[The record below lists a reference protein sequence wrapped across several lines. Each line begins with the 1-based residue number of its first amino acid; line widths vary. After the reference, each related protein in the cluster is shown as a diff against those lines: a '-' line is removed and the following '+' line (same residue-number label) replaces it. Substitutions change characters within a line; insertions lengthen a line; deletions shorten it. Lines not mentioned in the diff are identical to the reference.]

1 MNDDTRARLC
11 AINRDFYDRTAAEFS
26 ATRDHPWPGWTR
38 LAGELTPGP
47 LSVLDAACG
56 NGRFAAFLAESR
68 QGSAGGLDY
77 LGLDAS
83 EHLLARA
90 RARELGEG
98 LRFEH
103 RDLLCGDDDASLPPG
118 PYDLISVFGFLH
130 HVPGFEAR
138 RALLTALGDRLAAG
152 GLLAVTVWCFGE
164 SERLQGRRMPWQRYN
179 ESARAT
185 VDVTQLEPGDQL
197 LCWGERTTAASG
209 VPAVRYCHLADEPE
223 VERLLAAIGGASP
236 GLRVSGRYRADGR
249 SGDLNL
255 YLLLRRS
262 DG

>member
-1 MNDDTRARLC
+1 MNDDTQARLC

-26 ATRDHPWPGWTR
+26 ASRDHPWPGWTR
-38 LAGELTPGP
+38 LASELTPGR

-68 QGSAGGLDY
+68 QGAAERLDY

-83 EHLLARA
+83 ERLLARA
-90 RARELGEG
+90 RARGLGERV
-98 LRFEH
+98 RFEH
-103 RDLLCGDDDASLPPG
+103 RDLLCGDDAESLPPG

-130 HVPGFEAR
+130 HVPGFETR
-138 RALLTALGDRLAAG
+138 RALLTALGERLAAG
-152 GLLAVTVWCFGE
+152 GLLAVAVWCFGE
-164 SERLQGRRMPWQRYN
+164 SERLHGRRMPWQRYN
-179 ESARAT
+179 ETAHAA
-185 VDVTQLEPGDQL
+185 VDVTQLEPGDHL
-197 LCWGERTTAASG
+197 LCWGEQTSAASSE
-209 VPAVRYCHLADEPE
+209 PAVRYCHLADEPE
-223 VERLLAAIGGASP
+223 VERLLAAVGETSP